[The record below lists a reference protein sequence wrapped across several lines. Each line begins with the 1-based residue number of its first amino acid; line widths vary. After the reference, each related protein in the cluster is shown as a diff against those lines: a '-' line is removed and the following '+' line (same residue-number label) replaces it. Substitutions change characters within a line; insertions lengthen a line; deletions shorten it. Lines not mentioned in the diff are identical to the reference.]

1 MNRGSRAP
9 VGSERDI
16 LVLQYCSKTIKT
28 VGGNGF
34 APDPTVTTEACS
46 TAPGSVAGGEGAC
59 CPTAKL
65 HSCSQPFGIWSS
77 ALAAEIWAPQ
87 NHHLAFLVRTRSGSG
102 AEPWPETH
110 FVAFYGRQNPY
121 RGNIF
126 QSFMCSVRNCFNH
139 WNLEIWNSQNFGG
152 GLNPLTHPLVPGPP
166 VLPLNVRIVKLHLL
180 LCYNDRYL

>member
-1 MNRGSRAP
+1 LCVFQHCFHNSSSFVQWRRNRGSGGLMNRGSRAP

-65 HSCSQPFGIWSS
+65 HSCSQPFGI
-77 ALAAEIWAPQ
+77 
-87 NHHLAFLVRTRSGSG
+87 
-102 AEPWPETH
+102 
-110 FVAFYGRQNPY
+110 
-121 RGNIF
+121 
-126 QSFMCSVRNCFNH
+126 
-139 WNLEIWNSQNFGG
+139 
-152 GLNPLTHPLVPGPP
+152 
-166 VLPLNVRIVKLHLL
+166 
-180 LCYNDRYL
+180 